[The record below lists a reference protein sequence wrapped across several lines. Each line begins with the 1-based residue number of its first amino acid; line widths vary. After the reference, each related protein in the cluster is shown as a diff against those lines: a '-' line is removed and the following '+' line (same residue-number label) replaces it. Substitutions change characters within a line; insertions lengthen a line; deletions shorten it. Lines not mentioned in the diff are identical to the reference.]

1 MKNNITDKPTLQ
13 KKVEVVKPPPVKE
26 DLSKFHIKTIN
37 EVIDEI
43 ENNPVSPKDI
53 LPKTSH
59 HWNKLKDEHPK
70 LAIMYNDLNN
80 LVDVAGRSSGLNIA
94 KEREI
99 DNQRK
104 AIRNYEIVNNITRAD
119 HIRWSGF

>member
-13 KKVEVVKPPPVKE
+13 KKVEVTKPPPIKE
-26 DLSKFHIKTIN
+26 ELSAMTIN

-70 LAIMYNDLNN
+70 LAGMYGDLNN
-80 LVDVAGRSSGLNIA
+80 LVEVAGRSSGLNIA
-94 KEREI
+94 KETEI
-99 DNQRK
+99 NNLRK
-104 AIRNYEIVNNITRAD
+104 SIRNYEIVNNITRAD